1 MPEGRNDP
9 ERMATIAKLLR
20 DALDLAEGGT
30 NKPLERENMAS
41 LLAGALLKLIQ
52 HPTKAP
58 GGGPQEDMSIEFLL
72 GILQKE
78 TDRLEAAKAETKRK
92 DTELALKL
100 QFAKDKE
107 KELQEREA
115 ALARLEAQLR
125 VRENLLQ
132 KREAARPH

>member
-1 MPEGRNDP
+1 
-9 ERMATIAKLLR
+9 
-20 DALDLAEGGT
+20 
-30 NKPLERENMAS
+30 
-41 LLAGALLKLIQ
+41 
-52 HPTKAP
+52 
-58 GGGPQEDMSIEFLL
+58 MSIEFLL

-78 TDRLEAAKAETKRK
+78 TDRLEAAKVETKRK